1 MTDPEIPSVGAPDAA
16 PATPPVGAMSNLT
29 KRVLA
34 SIVMIAVASVCLA
47 LGGLAFWLLAVVV
60 ALFMMAEWSD
70 LLKIERPRKRL
81 AQFALSVPLAIM
93 APGLAA
99 GPGFFALGLIA
110 GVFFFLTIIS
120 RRPDYGAGAL
130 YVGLPVF
137 SLLAIRLHDDGLA
150 LSLWAMALVWACDS
164 GAFFVGRQFGGP
176 KLAPAISPAKTW
188 SGLIGGIAAATLLA
202 VVMHVYHGLPMF
214 LVIATPLLAVL
225 AQMGDLFES
234 WLKRRAGVKD
244 SGNVLPGHGGVMD
257 RLDGIVPVA
266 PVAAFLIF
274 LPDLF

>member
-1 MTDPEIPSVGAPDAA
+1 VTDPEIPPTGTPDAA
-16 PATPPVGAMSNLT
+16 PVKSMSNLT

-34 SIVMIAVASVCLA
+34 SIVMIAVASLCLA

-60 ALFMMAEWSD
+60 GLFMMAEWSD
-70 LLKIERPRKRL
+70 LLKVDRSRKRL

-110 GVFFFLTIIS
+110 ATFFFLTIVS
-120 RRPDYGAGAL
+120 RRPEFGVGAL

-176 KLAPAISPAKTW
+176 KLAPSISPAKTW
-188 SGLIGGIAAATLLA
+188 SGLIGGVGAATLLA
-202 VVMHVYHGLPMF
+202 LVMRWAHGLPLH
-214 LVIATPLLAVL
+214 LVVATPFLAVL
-225 AQMGDLFES
+225 AQGGDLFES
-234 WLKRRAGVKD
+234 ALKRRAGVKD

-266 PVAAFLIF
+266 PIAALLIL

>member
-1 MTDPEIPSVGAPDAA
+1 MIDPDSEPAA
-16 PATPPVGAMSNLT
+16 RPVEPAAKPMSNLT

-34 SIVMIAVASVCLA
+34 SIVMIAVASLCLA
-47 LGGLAFWLLAVVV
+47 LGDLAFWLLAVVV
-60 ALFMMAEWSD
+60 GLFMMAEWSD
-70 LLKIERPRKRL
+70 LLKVDAKQKRL

-110 GVFFFLTIIS
+110 ATFFFLTIVS
-120 RRPDYGAGAL
+120 RRPAFGAGAF

-150 LSLWAMALVWACDS
+150 LSLWTMALVWACDS

-176 KLAPAISPAKTW
+176 KLAPSISPAKTW
-188 SGLIGGIAAATLLA
+188 SGLIGGVAAATLLA
-202 VVMHVYHGLPMF
+202 VLMRAYHGLPLH
-214 LVIATPLLAVL
+214 LVIATPVLAVL
-225 AQMGDLFES
+225 AQIGDLFES
-234 WLKRRAGVKD
+234 GLKRRAGVKD

-266 PVAAFLIF
+266 PIAALLIF

>member
-1 MTDPEIPSVGAPDAA
+1 
-16 PATPPVGAMSNLT
+16 MSNLT

-34 SIVMIAVASVCLA
+34 SIVMIAVASLCLA
-47 LGGLAFWLLAVVV
+47 LGDLAFWLLAVVV

-70 LLKIERPRKRL
+70 LLKVDRSRKRL
-81 AQFALSVPLAIM
+81 AQFTLSVPLAIM

-110 GVFFFLTIIS
+110 ASFFFLTIIS
-120 RRPDYGAGAL
+120 RRPEYGAGAL
-130 YVGLPVF
+130 YVGLPVL
-137 SLLAIRLHDDGLA
+137 SLLAIRLHEDGLA

-176 KLAPAISPAKTW
+176 KLAPTISPAKTW
-188 SGLIGGIAAATLLA
+188 SGLIGGVAAATLLA
-202 VVMHVYHGLPMF
+202 MAMRWAHGLPLH
-214 LVIATPLLAVL
+214 LVVATPFLAVL
-225 AQMGDLFES
+225 AQGGDLFES
-234 WLKRRAGVKD
+234 SLKRRAGVKD

-266 PVAAFLIF
+266 PVAALLIF

>member
-1 MTDPEIPSVGAPDAA
+1 MTDPEIPPTGTPDAA
-16 PATPPVGAMSNLT
+16 PVKSMSNLT

-34 SIVMIAVASVCLA
+34 SIVMIAVASLCLA

-60 ALFMMAEWSD
+60 GLFMMAEWSD
-70 LLKIERPRKRL
+70 LLKVDRQRKRL

-110 GVFFFLTIIS
+110 AAFFFLTIVS
-120 RRPDYGAGAL
+120 RRPEYGAGAL

-176 KLAPAISPAKTW
+176 KLAPSISPAKTW
-188 SGLIGGIAAATLLA
+188 SGLIGGITAATLLA
-202 VVMHVYHGLPMF
+202 VAMRWTHGLPLH
-214 LVIATPLLAVL
+214 LVIATPFLAVL
-225 AQMGDLFES
+225 AQGGDLFES
-234 WLKRRAGVKD
+234 ALKRRAGVKD

-266 PVAAFLIF
+266 PVAALLIF

>member
-1 MTDPEIPSVGAPDAA
+1 MTDPEIPSTGTPDAA
-16 PATPPVGAMSNLT
+16 PVKSMSNLT

-34 SIVMIAVASVCLA
+34 SIVMIAVASLCLA

-60 ALFMMAEWSD
+60 GLFMMAEWSD
-70 LLKIERPRKRL
+70 LLKVDRSRKRL
-81 AQFALSVPLAIM
+81 AQFTLSVPLAIM

-110 GVFFFLTIIS
+110 GAFFFLTIIS
-120 RRPDYGAGAL
+120 RRPEYGAGAL

-137 SLLAIRLHDDGLA
+137 SLLAIRLHVDGLA

-176 KLAPAISPAKTW
+176 KLAPSISPAKTW
-188 SGLIGGIAAATLLA
+188 SGLIGGVLAATLLA
-202 VVMHVYHGLPMF
+202 VIMRAAHGLPLH
-214 LVIATPLLAVL
+214 LVIATPVLAVL
-225 AQMGDLFES
+225 AQGGDLFES
-234 WLKRRAGVKD
+234 ALKRRAGVKD

-266 PVAAFLIF
+266 PIAALLIF

>member
-1 MTDPEIPSVGAPDAA
+1 VTDPEIPPTGTPDAA
-16 PATPPVGAMSNLT
+16 PVKSMSNLT

-34 SIVMIAVASVCLA
+34 SIVMIAVASLCLA

-60 ALFMMAEWSD
+60 GLFMMAEWSD
-70 LLKIERPRKRL
+70 LLKVDRQRKRL

-110 GVFFFLTIIS
+110 AAFFFLTIVS
-120 RRPDYGAGAL
+120 RRPEYGAGAL

-176 KLAPAISPAKTW
+176 KLAPSISPAKTW
-188 SGLIGGIAAATLLA
+188 SGLIGGITAATLLA
-202 VVMHVYHGLPMF
+202 VAMRWTHGLPLH
-214 LVIATPLLAVL
+214 LVIATPFLAVL
-225 AQMGDLFES
+225 AQGGDLFES
-234 WLKRRAGVKD
+234 ALKRRAGVKD

-266 PVAAFLIF
+266 PVAALLIF